1 VLSTEVFA
9 ATHLYTMPAHKL
21 TYFNGRGR
29 GEIIR
34 LVFAAADVAYE
45 DVRIDRAD
53 WPGTHKAGTPFGQL
67 PVLEVDG
74 VKLCQ
79 SNACARYVARKYNLA
94 GKTDLDQAKVDMIV
108 DCMEDTSKPIIKI
121 FLEKD
126 EAKKAELKKKYLDEE
141 LPAYLTYLENIL
153 KTNQGGDKFFVGT
166 ELTLAD
172 LALINLVSWTAMAG
186 ATDPLA
192 KFPKLAAL
200 QKRAEAVPKV
210 AAWLAK
216 RPKTDF

>member
-1 VLSTEVFA
+1 
-9 ATHLYTMPAHKL
+9 
-21 TYFNGRGR
+21 
-29 GEIIR
+29 
-34 LVFAAADVAYE
+34 
-45 DVRIDRAD
+45 
-53 WPGTHKAGTPFGQL
+53 
-67 PVLEVDG
+67 
-74 VKLCQ
+74 
-79 SNACARYVARKYNLA
+79 
-94 GKTDLDQAKVDMIV
+94 VDMII
-108 DCMEDTSKPIIKI
+108 DCMEDTTKSI
-121 FLEKD
+121 FKFFFEKD
-126 EAKKAELKKKYLDEE
+126 EAKKAEMKKKYVEEE
-141 LPAYLTYLENIL
+141 LPGYLTQLENIL
-153 KTNQGGDKFFVGT
+153 KTNEGGDKFFVGT